1 VVVSGADIW
10 LGDQFLGTV
19 LACDFR
25 SDLKQAGIGRGYCSF
40 RFVTPVSIPA
50 ASLRLL
56 TVTRITDGSALQM
69 TSHLRSLLSD
79 RFSPLEAGLSALHPQ
94 SDLALVTSCK
104 RILCGTTAGLAPG
117 HLRGFIDSVEND
129 RTSGWAQDVSYPE
142 LPVLLDIWL
151 YDQLLGTILA
161 CAYRGDLDAAGI
173 GRGCCSFS
181 FATQLAV
188 PSASLRYLTIRRRA
202 DGATLQM
209 TPGLR
214 TKAA

>member
-1 VVVSGADIW
+1 
-10 LGDQFLGTV
+10 
-19 LACDFR
+19 
-25 SDLKQAGIGRGYCSF
+25 
-40 RFVTPVSIPA
+40 
-50 ASLRLL
+50 
-56 TVTRITDGSALQM
+56 
-69 TSHLRSLLSD
+69 
-79 RFSPLEAGLSALHPQ
+79 
-94 SDLALVTSCK
+94 LVTSRK

-142 LPVLLDIWL
+142 LPILLDIWL

-209 TPGLR
+209 IPGLR

>member
-79 RFSPLEAGLSALHPQ
+79 RFSPLEAGLSA
-94 SDLALVTSCK
+94 
-104 RILCGTTAGLAPG
+104 R
-117 HLRGFIDSVEND
+117 
-129 RTSGWAQDVSYPE
+129 
-142 LPVLLDIWL
+142 
-151 YDQLLGTILA
+151 
-161 CAYRGDLDAAGI
+161 
-173 GRGCCSFS
+173 
-181 FATQLAV
+181 
-188 PSASLRYLTIRRRA
+188 PSAKRSSIGDVAQAHLVRD
-202 DGATLQM
+202 DGRFGSRPLARLYRQ
-209 TPGLR
+209 R
-214 TKAA
+214 